1 MLFAVNSSLT
11 LLQVTGTVV
20 GSAPQAAE
28 PQLLD
33 LDGTVFIMLGIFLV
47 LLLVLW
53 QFLWKPYLR
62 VREERVSRTEGARAK
77 AAEMEAEA
85 AARLARIE
93 EALADARRSGNA
105 EVAKLRQ
112 DAQAK
117 EQQIIA
123 ESQDAARKMLVEARA
138 KLDAS
143 VATEKANLQTET
155 GLIARQIAEKALGR
169 RLAS

>member
-1 MLFAVNSSLT
+1 MNTSLT
-11 LLQVTGTVV
+11 LLQATSTILS
-20 GSAPQAAE
+20 SAPQASE

-33 LDGTVFIMLGIFLV
+33 LDGTVFVMLGIFVV

-77 AAEMEAEA
+77 AAAMEAEA
-85 AARLARIE
+85 AARLARVE
-93 EALADARRSGNA
+93 TALAEARKAGAA
-105 EVAKLRQ
+105 EMAKLRQ

-123 ESQDAARKMLVEARA
+123 AAQEAARTMLTEARA

-143 VATEKANLQTET
+143 VATEKENLKAET
-155 GLIARQIAEKALGR
+155 GALARQIAEKALGR

>member
-1 MLFAVNSSLT
+1 MNTSLT
-11 LLQVTGTVV
+11 LLQATSTILS
-20 GSAPQAAE
+20 SAPQASE

-33 LDGTVFIMLGIFLV
+33 LDGTVFVMLGIFVV

-62 VREERVSRTEGARAK
+62 VREERVARTEGARAK

-85 AARLARIE
+85 AARIGRIE
-93 EALADARRSGNA
+93 TALAEARKAGTA
-105 EVAKLRQ
+105 EMAKLRQ

-117 EQQIIA
+117 EQQVIA
-123 ESQDAARKMLVEARA
+123 EAQEAARKMLAEARA
-138 KLDAS
+138 KLDAT
-143 VATEKANLQTET
+143 VATEKANLQAET
-155 GLIARQIAEKALGR
+155 GLLARQIAEKALGR

>member
-1 MLFAVNSSLT
+1 MNTSLT
-11 LLQVTGTVV
+11 LLQATSTILS
-20 GSAPQAAE
+20 SAPQASE

-33 LDGTVFIMLGIFLV
+33 LDGTVFVMLGIFVV

-77 AAEMEAEA
+77 AAAMEAEA
-85 AARLARIE
+85 AARLARVE
-93 EALADARRSGNA
+93 TALAEARKAGSV
-105 EVAKLRQ
+105 EMAKLRQ

-123 ESQDAARKMLVEARA
+123 AAQEAARTMLTEARA

-143 VATEKANLQTET
+143 VATEKENLKAET
-155 GLIARQIAEKALGR
+155 GALARQIAEKALGR

>member
-1 MLFAVNSSLT
+1 MNTSLT
-11 LLQVTGTVV
+11 LLQATSTILS
-20 GSAPQAAE
+20 SAPQASE

-33 LDGTVFIMLGIFLV
+33 LDGTAFVMLGIFVV

-62 VREERVSRTEGARAK
+62 VREERVARTEGARAK
-77 AAEMEAEA
+77 AAAMEAEA
-85 AARLARIE
+85 AARLARVE
-93 EALADARRSGNA
+93 TALAEARKAGSV
-105 EVAKLRQ
+105 EMAKLRQ

-123 ESQDAARKMLVEARA
+123 AAQEAARNMLTEARA

-143 VATEKANLQTET
+143 VATEKENLKADT
-155 GLIARQIAEKALGR
+155 GALARQIAEKALGR

>member
-1 MLFAVNSSLT
+1 MNPSFT
-11 LLQVTGTVV
+11 LLQATSTILS
-20 GSAPQAAE
+20 SAPQASE

-33 LDGTVFIMLGIFLV
+33 LDGTVFVMLGIFLV

-62 VREERVSRTEGARAK
+62 VRDERVARTEGARAK

-85 AARLARIE
+85 AARVERIE
-93 EALADARRSGNA
+93 TALAEARKSGNA
-105 EVAKLRQ
+105 EMAKLRQ
-112 DAQAK
+112 DAQTR

-123 ESQDAARKMLVEARA
+123 ESQGAARRMLVEARA
-138 KLDAS
+138 KLDAT

-155 GLIARQIAEKALGR
+155 GVLARQIAEKAIGR

>member
-1 MLFAVNSSLT
+1 MNSSFS
-11 LLQVTGTVV
+11 LLQATSTVLA
-20 GSAPQAAE
+20 SAPQAAE

-33 LDGTVFIMLGIFLV
+33 LDGTVFIMLGIFLI

-62 VREERVSRTEGARAK
+62 VRDERVTRTEGTRAK
-77 AAEMEAEA
+77 ASELENEA

-93 EALADARRSGNA
+93 AALTEARKNGSA
-105 EVAKLRQ
+105 EMATLRQ
-112 DAQAK
+112 EAQAK

-123 ESQDAARKMLVEARA
+123 ASQEAARKMMTEARA

-143 VATEKANLQTET
+143 VAQEKANLQTET
-155 GLIARQIAEKALGR
+155 GLLARQIAEKALGR